1 MLLPDIQIINH
12 YLQYKKN
19 STIQQV
25 KVMIAKIFDNYT
37 DGLIDAFKRETH
49 NSVFTIDT
57 YEHWDNIDGKP
68 MVRIKFMHDPMVYV
82 SHGIQAQYIHAMYTN
97 I

>member
-1 MLLPDIQIINH
+1 
-12 YLQYKKN
+12 
-19 STIQQV
+19 
-25 KVMIAKIFDNYT
+25 MIAKIFDNYT

-97 I
+97 IWSCMDKQSRLITKDRHDTSVQ